1 LAKNQQV
8 VTLNQ
13 ERFVGANGLMVFF
26 PIFTAEFL
34 PPTFK
39 DKVKHKSNFFSIFVS
54 FCLSSGQYAPAL
66 WVAKLESQPLKIYR
80 LIVSFKALIKFK
92 SHLYF
97 EEKDLVDKAEK
108 VTVTVNSLLF

>member
-39 DKVKHKSNFFSIFVS
+39 DK
-54 FCLSSGQYAPAL
+54 
-66 WVAKLESQPLKIYR
+66 
-80 LIVSFKALIKFK
+80 ALIKFK